1 MNDRL
6 KLLFL
11 CTGNSCRSQMAEG
24 WTRHLKGDVVDAYSA
39 GIETHGLNP
48 HAVKAM
54 AEAGVDITL
63 QRSENIKD
71 FADQKLDVVV
81 TVCGHAHETCPVFP
95 ADCRVVHVGFEDP
108 PKMARELAE
117 GGASEEE
124 QMNCYRKVRD
134 EIKAFVETLPE
145 ALKEGS

>member
-6 KLLFL
+6 KILFL

-24 WTRHLKGDVVDAYSA
+24 WTRHLKGDVVDACSA

-48 HAVKAM
+48 HAVEVM
-54 AEAGVDITL
+54 AEAGVDITA
-63 QRSENIKD
+63 QQSENIKD

-134 EIKAFVETLPE
+134 EIKAFVKTLPE
-145 ALKEGS
+145 CLEQGI